1 MWKEQK
7 EFDCIVVGG
16 GPAGST
22 FARVAAEG
30 GLSVLLLEKDRDIG
44 VPVRCGEAVSDA
56 GLRIFHEPNPR
67 WIASTINRIK
77 LVAPNET
84 VVEFDLHQK
93 GYILDRRIFDYD
105 LAEFASIAGAQIVTK
120 AYIDGL
126 IIEDDKVVG
135 VKGTHVG
142 ERFEKR
148 AKIVVGADGVESR
161 VGRWAGLKTTVK
173 LKDMECGIQKT
184 VTGIDV
190 DEHMFDF
197 YLSKKWAPGGYLWV
211 FPKGKHKANI
221 GLAISGYY
229 AKDGKAAHKFLD
241 EFLAWKYP
249 NASVL
254 TTVVGGVPVAKTVK
268 QMVMDGLMLVG
279 DAARTVNPVTGGGII
294 SGMRSGLLAAE
305 TAVKAL
311 RNGGPIRKNLS
322 SYEKEWHKIGG
333 KNHER
338 FYRIKETIFRFT
350 DDDLNRIADGIANV
364 PEDGRSLLKLF
375 TIAVSKKPS
384 LLIDVTRVFTGI

>member
-22 FARVAAEG
+22 FARVAALG

-44 VPVRCGEAVSDA
+44 MPVRCGEAVSDA

-67 WIASTINRIK
+67 WIASTITRIK

-84 VVEFDLHQK
+84 VVEFNLSEK

-105 LAEFASIAGAQIVTK
+105 LAEYATKAGAMVVTK
-120 AYIDGL
+120 AYVDGL
-126 IIEDDKVVG
+126 LIEDDKVVG
-135 VKGTHVG
+135 VKGTHIG
-142 ERFEKR
+142 DRFEKR

-161 VGRWAGLKTTVK
+161 VGRWAGLETTCK
-173 LKDMECGIQKT
+173 LKDIESGIQKT

-190 DEHMFDF
+190 DEHMFEF
-197 YLSKKWAPGGYLWV
+197 YLSKNWAPGGYVWV
-211 FPKGKHKANI
+211 FPKGKNKANI
-221 GLAISGYY
+221 GLGILGSF
-229 AKDGKAAHKFLD
+229 AKNGKAAHQFLD
-241 EFLAWKYP
+241 EFLEWKYP
-249 NASVL
+249 QASVL
-254 TTVVGGVPVAKTVK
+254 TTVVGGIPVAKTVK
-268 QMVMDGLMLVG
+268 EMVSDGLMLIG
-279 DAARTVNPVTGGGII
+279 DAAHLVNPVTGGGII

-311 RNGGPIRKNLS
+311 NNGGPAKSNLKPF
-322 SYEKEWHKIGG
+322 EKAWHKIGG

-338 FYRIKETIFRFT
+338 FYRIKEAIYRFT
-350 DDDLNRIADGIANV
+350 DDDLNRIADGIIGI
-364 PEDGRSLLKLF
+364 PEDERNLFKLF
-375 TIAVSKKPS
+375 SIAVRKKPS
-384 LLIDVTRVFTGI
+384 LLIDVARVFTGV

>member
-1 MWKEQK
+1 MLQNKY
-7 EFDCIVVGG
+7 DVVVVGG
-16 GPAGST
+16 GPAGSM
-22 FARVAAEG
+22 AAWEAAKG
-30 GLSVLLLEKDRDIG
+30 GVSVCMLEKDRDIG
-44 VPVRCGEAVSDA
+44 YPVRCGEAAGES
-56 GLRIFHEPNPR
+56 GLRQFVEIEDS
-67 WIASTINRIK
+67 WIAEKITSVK
-77 LVAPNET
+77 LVSPNLTSVDIDFAAET
-84 VVEFDLHQK
+84 
-93 GYILDRRIFDYD
+93 GYILNRRIFDYD

-190 DEHMFDF
+190 NEHMFDF

-211 FPKGKHKANI
+211 FPKGKNKANI
-221 GLAISGYY
+221 GVGISGYY

-241 EFLAWKYP
+241 EFIHWKYP
-249 NASVL
+249 HASVL
-254 TTVVGGVPVAKTVK
+254 TTVVGGIPVGKTVK
-268 QMVMDGLMLVG
+268 QMVADGLMLVG
-279 DAARTVNPVTGGGII
+279 DAAHTCNPLTGGGITP
-294 SGMRSGLLAAE
+294 GMRSGLLAAE
-305 TAVKAL
+305 TAIKAL
-311 RNGGPIRKNLS
+311 QKGGPTRQNLS

-338 FYRIKETIFRFT
+338 FYRIKESLYKLNDDELNNIARTIV
-350 DDDLNRIADGIANV
+350 AV
-364 PEDGRSLLKLF
+364 PEKNRTLMKLF
-375 TIAVSKKPS
+375 SAAVREKPS
-384 LLIDVTRVFTGI
+384 LILDVARVFAGI

>member
-44 VPVRCGEAVSDA
+44 VPVRCGEAISDA

-190 DEHMFDF
+190 NEHMFDF
-197 YLSKKWAPGGYLWV
+197 YLSRKWAPGGYLWV

>member
-44 VPVRCGEAVSDA
+44 VPVRCGEAISDA

-190 DEHMFDF
+190 NEHMFDF